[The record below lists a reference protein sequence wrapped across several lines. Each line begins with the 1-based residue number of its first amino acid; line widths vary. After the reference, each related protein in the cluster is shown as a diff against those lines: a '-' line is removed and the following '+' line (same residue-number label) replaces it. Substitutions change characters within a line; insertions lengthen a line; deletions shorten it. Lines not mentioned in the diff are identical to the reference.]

1 MSHCTNRTVLDR
13 ISSTERRALQRA
25 EWLAGEY
32 RAQGRHPQAHVHFDI
47 TADTYVVVS
56 PQGGASA

>member
-1 MSHCTNRTVLDR
+1 MPHCTNTVELER
-13 ISSTERRALQRA
+13 IPDADLRAENRA

-32 RAQGRHPQAHVHFDI
+32 RASDYPTAHVHYDLPGQAFI
-47 TADTYVVVS
+47 VVA

>member
-1 MSHCTNRTVLDR
+1 MSHCTNTVELER
-13 ISSTERRALQRA
+13 ISDSDQRADSRA

-32 RAQGRHPQAHVHFDI
+32 RAGEYPTAHVHYDLLGQAF
-47 TADTYVVVS
+47 TVVA

>member
-1 MSHCTNRTVLDR
+1 MSHCTNTVVLER
-13 ISSTERRALQRA
+13 ISDSDLRADSRA

-32 RAQGRHPQAHVHFDI
+32 RAGEYPTAHVHYDLTSGTF
-47 TADTYVVVS
+47 VVVA